1 MREEVMSLNIFK
13 YVAPMLIVLLLAV
26 WVEAPLAGDFDDGIK
41 GAEKIEEWDTM
52 DEASVNISFVKRKAK
67 ASATRGGNSFFT
79 DSSGDLAIGGFINQ
93 PGADFNGDVTIIFN
107 GEDINAVS
115 E

>member
-1 MREEVMSLNIFK
+1 MRLNIIK
-13 YVAPMLIVLLLAV
+13 YAAPMLLLLLVAV
-26 WVEAPLAGDFDDGIK
+26 WNDAASAGDFDDGIK
-41 GAEKIEEWDTM
+41 GDEKIEEWDTLGQP
-52 DEASVNISFVKRKAK
+52 SVNISFIKRRAK
-67 ASATRGGNSFFT
+67 ASASRGGNSFFS

-93 PGADFNGDVTIIFN
+93 AGADFNGDVTIIFD

>member
-1 MREEVMSLNIFK
+1 MSLNTLK
-13 YVAPMLIVLLLAV
+13 YAAPMLILLLLAV
-26 WVEAPLAGDFDDGIK
+26 WIEAPLAGDFDDGIK
-41 GAEKIEEWDTM
+41 GDEKIEEWDTM
-52 DEASVNISFVKRKAK
+52 GEPSVNISYVKRKAK
-67 ASATRGGNSFFT
+67 ASAARGGNSFFS

-107 GEDINAVS
+107 GQDINAVS

>member
-1 MREEVMSLNIFK
+1 MSLNNIK
-13 YVAPMLIVLLLAV
+13 YAAPMLILLLLAV
-26 WVEAPLAGDFDDGIK
+26 WVEAPLAGDFDDGIEA
-41 GAEKIEEWDTM
+41 GEKIEEWDTL
-52 DEASVNISFVKRKAK
+52 DQPSVNISFVKRKAK
-67 ASATRGGNSFFT
+67 ASAARGANSFFS

-93 PGADFNGDVTIIFN
+93 PGADFDGDVTIIFD